1 MSTRKG
7 ATIKKDNS
15 KTGFTQR
22 PAYARSTPKVAI
34 LKTLKHY
41 LAHDKVEIQY
51 KQEQAK
57 NELYV
62 CFLLDS
68 SGSMMKD
75 KQIAFIKGLV
85 ATTIARYKTRR
96 IKYAAVALH
105 NGTAQILSAPTLH
118 ADELLQTIAA
128 LKTGGKTNMQSG
140 FVLLHQLM
148 KTNTQQKASLYIF
161 TDGKINAGNTAT
173 PFEEAVRYYKQYLS
187 AIRETTVVDNESG
200 FVQLGKAGELAEA
213 IKAKLV
219 K

>member
-1 MSTRKG
+1 MDK
-7 ATIKKDNS
+7 S
-15 KTGFTQR
+15 KTGFTQK
-22 PAYARSTPKVAI
+22 PSYTHPTSKIAALT
-34 LKTLKHY
+34 TLKYY
-41 LAHDKVEIQY
+41 LTHDKIEIQY
-51 KQEQAK
+51 KREQTK
-57 NELYV
+57 TELYV

-68 SGSMMKD
+68 SGSMLKD

-96 IKYAAVALH
+96 IRYAAVALH
-105 NGTAQILSAPTLH
+105 NGTAQLLSAPTLH
-118 ADELLQTIAA
+118 ADDLLQAVAA

-140 FVLLHQLM
+140 FALLHQLM
-148 KTNTQQKASLYIF
+148 KTNMQQRASLYIF

-200 FVQLGKAGELAEA
+200 FVKLGKAGELADA

-219 K
+219 TIRN